1 MVLVPSPERTQRSVR
16 KSFTNNNTT
25 MNRIDKIMNY
35 LLIVC
40 LLAIAVGYYGAFFF
54 NWKWHEPIM
63 GTMALYL
70 AIVGLREMLSNK
82 E

>member
-1 MVLVPSPERTQRSVR
+1 MVLVPSPEGTQRSVR

-54 NWKWHEPIM
+54 NWKWHEPLM

>member
-1 MVLVPSPERTQRSVR
+1 
-16 KSFTNNNTT
+16 
-25 MNRIDKIMNY
+25 MNKIDKIMNY

-54 NWKWHEPIM
+54 NWKWHEPLM

-70 AIVGLREMLSNK
+70 AIVGLREMFSNK